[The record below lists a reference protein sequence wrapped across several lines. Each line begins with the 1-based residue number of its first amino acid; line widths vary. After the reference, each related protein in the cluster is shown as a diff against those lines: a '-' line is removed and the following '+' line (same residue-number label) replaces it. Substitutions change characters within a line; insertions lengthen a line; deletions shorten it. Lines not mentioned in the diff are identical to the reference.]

1 MACTTAMK
9 QRRRRRFTPG
19 LPFESGEHCR
29 LQKSVTVPH
38 ADTSGVWSPFIH
50 SLCNTH
56 ENHNIAYFFTALL
69 LWEIQSMLTDAK
81 SE

>member
-19 LPFESGEHCR
+19 LLFESGEQCG
-29 LQKSVTVPH
+29 LQKSGNVLQV
-38 ADTSGVWSPFIH
+38 DTSGVWSPFIH

-56 ENHNIAYFFTALL
+56 ENHDIAYFLSPCSRRKY
-69 LWEIQSMLTDAK
+69 EVC
-81 SE
+81 